1 MSAEG
6 AAESTEYDTLLQDA
20 VNSCPILFTFSFY
33 NSVKTT
39 ETATKTEALKKT

>member
-20 VNSCPILFTFSFY
+20 LMVQQHQQMCKFSCDYL
-33 NSVKTT
+33 VKSRT
-39 ETATKTEALKKT
+39 

>member
-20 VNSCPILFTFSFY
+20 LMVQQHQQIQIFM
-33 NSVKTT
+33 
-39 ETATKTEALKKT
+39 